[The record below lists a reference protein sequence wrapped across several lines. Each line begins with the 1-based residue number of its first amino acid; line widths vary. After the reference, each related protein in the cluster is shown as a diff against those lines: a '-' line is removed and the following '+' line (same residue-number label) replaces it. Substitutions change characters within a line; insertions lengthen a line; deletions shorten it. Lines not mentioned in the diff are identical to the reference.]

1 MDRTRDDAPV
11 ATQTEHPNEAYER
24 LYAAQAAAELLGIH
38 RTTLYLAV
46 RKMKL
51 IPDAYTPG
59 GHARFRRETLERFR
73 DRLTLDSATG
83 GDGSIARAVARAVAS
98 LSHSLALQP
107 VCDAV
112 VDAALMACPGF
123 ETCLALAHDER
134 CVSGSDLRLL
144 AERGLPERISL
155 EYRFLKRRPGLDFI
169 TAQVAR
175 SQTPYLCGDIL
186 SANAATPE
194 GGLLTLSG
202 GGYRSCAALPCVSD
216 DVTLGILMC
225 LGRAPCDLSEPE
237 TVALGNLADV
247 LTVALRRQR
256 REEATHRQSEAI
268 GDLMRQ
274 TQLAASDSVDPLTD
288 VRRICRQGARARLVG
303 EWGLTESNVP
313 QPLADLLR
321 AAASAAAPQ
330 RAEWIAQDGPRV
342 ALAIPATAHGRPAA
356 VGAVWRRQDFGA
368 GMELALLQVYA
379 QACIAIASR

>member
-1 MDRTRDDAPV
+1 MESTRDDAPSV
-11 ATQTEHPNEAYER
+11 TPTEHASEAYER

-59 GHARFRRETLERFR
+59 GHVRFRRETLERFR

-98 LSHSLALQP
+98 LSHCITLQP
-107 VCDAV
+107 VCEAV

-123 ETCLALAHDER
+123 ETCMVVAHDER
-134 CVSGSDLRLL
+134 CRSGSDLRLL
-144 AERGLPERISL
+144 AERGLPERVSR
-155 EYRFLKRRPGLDFI
+155 EYRFLRRRPGLDFI

-175 SQTPYLCGDIL
+175 SRTPFLCGDVL
-186 SANAATPE
+186 STSAAVPE

-202 GGYRSCAALPCVSD
+202 GGYHSCAALPCASD
-216 DVTLGILMC
+216 DVTLGLLIC
-225 LGRAPCDLSEPE
+225 LGHAPCDLSEPE
-237 TVALGNLADV
+237 SVALGNLADV

-256 REEATHRQSEAI
+256 REEATRRQSAAI
-268 GDLMRQ
+268 GELMRQ
-274 TQLAASDSVDPLTD
+274 AQLPASDGVDPFSEA
-288 VRRICRQGARARLVG
+288 RRICRQGAQARLVG
-303 EWGLTESNVP
+303 EWGLIESNVP

-321 AAASAAAPQ
+321 AAANTAAPQ
-330 RAEWIAQDGPRV
+330 RAEWIEQDGPRV
-342 ALAIPATAHGRPAA
+342 ALAISAQAPGHPAA

-368 GMELALLQVYA
+368 GMELALLHVYA
-379 QACIAIASR
+379 QTCVTIASR

>member
-1 MDRTRDDAPV
+1 MESTRDDDSV
-11 ATQTEHPNEAYER
+11 ATQTEQATEAYEH

-51 IPDAYTPG
+51 VPDAYTPG

-98 LSHSLALQP
+98 LSHFLTLQP
-107 VCDAV
+107 VCEAV
-112 VDAALMACPGF
+112 VDAALMACPSF
-123 ETCLALAHDER
+123 ETCLVVAHDER
-134 CVSGSDLRLL
+134 CASGSHLRLL
-144 AERGLPERISL
+144 AERGLPERVSL
-155 EYRFLKRRPGLDFI
+155 EYRFLRRRPGLDFI

-175 SQTPYLCGDIL
+175 SRTPFLCGDIL

-237 TVALGNLADV
+237 TLALGNLADV
-247 LTVALRRQR
+247 LTVALRRRR
-256 REEATHRQSEAI
+256 REEATHRQSAAI
-268 GDLMRQ
+268 GELMRQ
-274 TQLAASDSVDPLTD
+274 TQLPASDGVDPLTN
-288 VRRICRQGARARLVG
+288 VRRICQQGARARLVG
-303 EWGLTESNVP
+303 EWGLAESNVP

-342 ALAIPATAHGRPAA
+342 ALAIPAQAGDRPAA

-368 GMELALLQVYA
+368 GMELALLHVYA
-379 QACIAIASR
+379 QVCAALASR